1 MFTLKLYRRRNG
13 QLVTKVLAV
22 HHVTT
27 MEIGTKKKTLEIWA
41 HRSTLGSDYEAYYVG
56 EREDDMTALTD
67 ENHFGWGL
75 LENWEGNTT
84 EHYRPSSY
92 G

>member
-13 QLVTKVLAV
+13 QLVTRIIAV
-22 HHVTT
+22 HHITAMV
-27 MEIGTKKKTLEIWA
+27 IGTKQKTIEIWA
-41 HRSTLGSDYEAYYVG
+41 HRTAQGGDYDAFFVG
-56 EREDDMTALTD
+56 EREAGMTALTD

-84 EHYRPSSY
+84 EHFRPASY